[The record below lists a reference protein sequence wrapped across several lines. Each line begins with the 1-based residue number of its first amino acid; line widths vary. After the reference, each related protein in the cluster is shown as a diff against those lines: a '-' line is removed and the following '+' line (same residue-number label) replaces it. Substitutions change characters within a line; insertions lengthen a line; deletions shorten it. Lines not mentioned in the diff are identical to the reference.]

1 MKDTENTYKRITQE
15 EATNIMCF
23 ALSHW
28 KIKYH
33 YTTSPKYAELDLEN
47 PENKDLME
55 IHLNNDKLDQIII
68 YTDSD
73 IVTYEV
79 EY

>member
-1 MKDTENTYKRITQE
+1 MKDTEPTYKRVTQA
-15 EATNIMCF
+15 EASKIMCF
-23 ALSHW
+23 ALSNW

-33 YTTSPKYAELDLEN
+33 YTTNPKYAELDLEN

-55 IHLNNDKLDQIII
+55 IHLNNDKLDQIVI